1 MAKKRTGTGEGE
13 RAAEQIRAEHTDT
26 LALRVGGKELRLTH
40 LNKAFF
46 PESGYTKRD
55 LLSYYAEMSRYVLPF
70 LIDRPLVMRRYPNG
84 IGGKSFFQKEAPKP
98 RPDWLA
104 TAAVVSKERGGK
116 MLYAMAND
124 LASLLFMT
132 NLGCIDHNPWTN
144 TASDRTPD
152 YLFFDLDPTEGTSFE
167 VVLRVARA
175 VSASL
180 KRLYVTAFLKTSGA
194 TGFHVFVPLERGYSY
209 DQARTFADAVV
220 AMVREEPEIDA
231 LVTTER
237 EIARRPRGRVL
248 MDTLQM
254 ARGKPLA
261 CAYSVRAF
269 PGAPV
274 STPISPA
281 ELATGFDPGNWNL
294 KTVPARVRKRGDL
307 WANFFKH
314 RVRLEDVI
322 SRFARLAKSRGA

>member
-1 MAKKRTGTGEGE
+1 MGNRRTPADEGE
-13 RAAEQIRAEHTDT
+13 RTAARIREERADT
-26 LALRVGGKELRLTH
+26 LTLEIGGKEVRLTH
-40 LNKAFF
+40 LNKVFF

-55 LLSYYAEMSRYVLPF
+55 LLAYYSEMSRYVLPF

-84 IGGKSFFQKEAPKP
+84 ISGKSFFQKEAPAP

-104 TAAVVSKERGGK
+104 TAAVDSKERGGK

-144 TASDRTPD
+144 TASDATPD
-152 YLFFDLDPTEGTSFE
+152 YLFFDLDPAEGTSFE

-180 KRLYVTAFLKTSGA
+180 KLLHVSAFLKTSGA

-220 AMVREEPEIDA
+220 AMLREDPKIDA
-231 LVTTER
+231 LITTER

-274 STPISPA
+274 STPVSAA
-281 ELATGFDPGNWNL
+281 ELAEGLAPGDWNL
-294 KTVPARVRKRGDL
+294 KTVPGRVKTRGEL
-307 WANFFKH
+307 WANFFES